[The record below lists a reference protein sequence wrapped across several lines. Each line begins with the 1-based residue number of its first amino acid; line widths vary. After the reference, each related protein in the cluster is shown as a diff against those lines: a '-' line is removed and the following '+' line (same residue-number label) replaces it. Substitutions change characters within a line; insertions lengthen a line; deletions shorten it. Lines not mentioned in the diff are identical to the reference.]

1 VHRVGTRTAS
11 LTFFSGTG
19 NTRRACTLIA
29 AGLERA
35 GWRVRAREVASPTPE
50 TTAIETEGA
59 APDLALFAFPV
70 FAFSVP
76 HLVRRF
82 LRNLP
87 AAGGTPAAVLAVFGD
102 DFSGPPSERR
112 RVYGFE
118 GGALDAAALL
128 LGRRGY
134 RVLTTRGVG
143 FPASFTQFMAPPAE
157 DECRILLADSEAAAA
172 AIAADLDAGRHERRG
187 RGVATRLWTGV
198 VGALFSLVGRR
209 VLGKIYIA
217 DSRCTSCGWCERACP
232 SSTIGM
238 CGTAGRQRLPRW
250 GWRCEACQ
258 RCINGCPEAAIQVSL
273 VRLVALGIAALPW
286 GLLVARAVPW
296 LSFPGAGLLAW
307 LAGTLALTAGVDR
320 ILGMLERVPHVR
332 RLLEKGYTRRFRRY
346 GGPTAA
352 GTRS

>member
-1 VHRVGTRTAS
+1 VGTRTAS
-11 LTFFSGTG
+11 ITFFSGTG
-19 NTRRACTLIA
+19 NTRRAGTLIA
-29 AGLERA
+29 SGLERA
-35 GWRVRAREVASPTPE
+35 GWRVRLREIAPPAPE
-50 TTAIETEGA
+50 TAATETEGA
-59 APDLALFAFPV
+59 ALDLAVFAFPV

-87 AAGGTPAAVLAVFGD
+87 AAGGMPAAVLAVFGD

-118 GGALDAAALL
+118 GGALDEAARL

-134 RVLTTRGVG
+134 RVLTMRGVG
-143 FPASFTQFMAPPAE
+143 FPASFTQLMAPPAE
-157 DECRILLADSEAAAA
+157 DECRLILLDSEEAAA
-172 AIAADLDAGRHERRG
+172 AIAADLDAGHHERGG
-187 RGVATRLWTGV
+187 RGAGTRLWTGV

-209 VLGKIYIA
+209 VLGKTYIA

-232 SSTIGM
+232 SATIRMRG
-238 CGTAGRQRLPRW
+238 AVGRRRLPRW

-258 RCINGCPEAAIQVSL
+258 RCINGCPDAAIQVSL
-273 VRLVALGIAALPW
+273 VRLVVLGIAALPW

-307 LAGTLALTAGVDR
+307 LSGTLVLTFGFDL
-320 ILGMLERVPHVR
+320 ILGVLERTFGVR
-332 RLLEKGYTRRFRRY
+332 RLLERSTTRRFRRY
-346 GGPTAA
+346 RGPTATDTGA
-352 GTRS
+352 